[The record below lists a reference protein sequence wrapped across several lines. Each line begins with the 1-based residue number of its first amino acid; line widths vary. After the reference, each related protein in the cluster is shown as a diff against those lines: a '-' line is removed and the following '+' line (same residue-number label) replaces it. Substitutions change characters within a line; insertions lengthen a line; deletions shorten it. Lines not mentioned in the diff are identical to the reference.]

1 MAEGKTRQRLI
12 EEKENEALIP
22 HKEFPGDRPTTT
34 LLFVGELN
42 AYKCGQLLS
51 LYEHRTSIEGFLF
64 DVNSY
69 DQFGVELG
77 KVLAKRVRNIFKT
90 GEVDKN
96 EPQINSATV
105 KLLNQYLKS
114 RQ

>member
-1 MAEGKTRQRLI
+1 
-12 EEKENEALIP
+12 
-22 HKEFPGDRPTTT
+22 
-34 LLFVGELN
+34 
-42 AYKCGQLLS
+42 LLS

-77 KVLAKRVRNIFKT
+77 KVLAKRVREILKT
-90 GEVDKN
+90 GQVDKK

>member
-1 MAEGKTRQRLI
+1 LAEGKTKQKLI
-12 EEKENEALIP
+12 EEKESEVLIP
-22 HKEFPGDRPTTT
+22 HKEFPGDRATCS
-34 LLFVGELN
+34 LLFLGELN
-42 AYKCGQLLS
+42 AYKCGQLLA

-77 KVLAKRVRNIFKT
+77 KVLAKRVRNILKA

-96 EPQINSATV
+96 EPKINSATV
-105 KLLNQYLKS
+105 KLINQYLAS
-114 RQ
+114 RE